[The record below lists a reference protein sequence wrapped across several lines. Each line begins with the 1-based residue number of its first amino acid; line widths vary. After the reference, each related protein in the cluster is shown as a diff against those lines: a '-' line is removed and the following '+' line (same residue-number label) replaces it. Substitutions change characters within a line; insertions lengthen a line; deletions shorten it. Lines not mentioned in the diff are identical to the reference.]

1 MNYFASNNGGTLL
14 EVDPPIEK
22 IYDLL
27 YQLGI
32 IANCSGFFY
41 TTYSVW
47 LAVREPE
54 RLTLVTKWLY
64 LDVARHYG
72 SSTDAVG
79 KGISRVI
86 TEVWANKP
94 ELLSSWAG
102 YALTEKPKPAEFI
115 AILASRIE
123 FTNTEHK

>member
-1 MNYFASNNGGTLL
+1 MNYFASNDEILGAENN
-14 EVDPPIEK
+14 PPIEK

-64 LDVARHYG
+64 LDVAKHYG
-72 SSTDAVG
+72 SSVDAVG

-94 ELLSSWAG
+94 EVLSNWAR

-115 AILASRIE
+115 AILASRIDDSKIE
-123 FTNTEHK
+123 RK

>member
-1 MNYFASNNGGTLL
+1 MNYFASNDGILGAENN
-14 EVDPPIEK
+14 PPIEK

-64 LDVARHYG
+64 LDVAKHYG
-72 SSTDAVG
+72 SSVDAVG

-86 TEVWANKP
+86 DEVWNNKP
-94 ELLSSWAG
+94 EVFSNWAR

-115 AILASRIE
+115 AILASRIDDSK
-123 FTNTEHK
+123 TEHK

>member
-1 MNYFASNNGGTLL
+1 MNYFASNDGILGAENN
-14 EVDPPIEK
+14 PPIEK

-32 IANCSGFFY
+32 IANCTGFFY
-41 TTYSVW
+41 TTLSVW

-64 LDVARHYG
+64 LDVAKHYG
-72 SSTDAVG
+72 SSVDAVG

-94 ELLSSWAG
+94 EVLSNWAR

-115 AILASRIE
+115 AILASRIDDSKI
-123 FTNTEHK
+123 EHK

>member
-1 MNYFASNNGGTLL
+1 MNYFTSNDGVFGAENN
-14 EVDPPIEK
+14 PPIEK

-32 IANCSGFFY
+32 IANCTGFFY
-41 TTYSVW
+41 TTLSVW

-54 RLTLVTKWLY
+54 RLNLVTKWLY
-64 LDVARHYG
+64 LDVAKHY
-72 SSTDAVG
+72 SSSVDAVG

-86 TEVWANKP
+86 TEVWDKNP
-94 ELLSSWAG
+94 EVLSNWAR

-115 AILASRIE
+115 AILASHIE
-123 FTNTEHK
+123 VLESNQK

>member
-1 MNYFASNNGGTLL
+1 MNYFPSNDGVLGAENN
-14 EVDPPIEK
+14 PPIEK

-27 YQLGI
+27 YQLGV

-41 TTYSVW
+41 TTFSVW

-72 SSTDAVG
+72 SSMDAVG

-86 TEVWANKP
+86 AEVWNKNP
-94 ELLSSWAG
+94 EILSNWAR
-102 YALTEKPKPAEFI
+102 YSLTEKPKPAEFI
-115 AILASRIE
+115 AILADKFISDQS
-123 FTNTEHK
+123 K

>member
-1 MNYFASNNGGTLL
+1 MNYFPSNDGVLGAENN
-14 EVDPPIEK
+14 PPIEK

-32 IANCSGFFY
+32 IANCTGFFY
-41 TTYSVW
+41 TTFSVW

-54 RLTLVTKWLY
+54 RLNLVTKWLY

-72 SSTDAVG
+72 SSVDAVG

-86 TEVWANKP
+86 TEVWDNKP
-94 ELLSSWAG
+94 ELLSMWSK

-115 AILASRIE
+115 AILAYKIIDDQSR
-123 FTNTEHK
+123 

>member
-1 MNYFASNNGGTLL
+1 MNYFASNDGIWGAENN
-14 EVDPPIEK
+14 PPIEK

-41 TTYSVW
+41 TTFSVW

-72 SSTDAVG
+72 SSVDAVG

-86 TEVWANKP
+86 TEVWSNKP
-94 ELLSSWAG
+94 ELLSNWAR

-115 AILASRIE
+115 AILASRIDD
-123 FTNTEHK
+123 TKTEHK

>member
-1 MNYFASNNGGTLL
+1 MNYFASSDGVFGAENN
-14 EVDPPIEK
+14 PPIEK

-32 IANCSGFFY
+32 IANCTGFFY
-41 TTYSVW
+41 TTFSVW
-47 LAVREPE
+47 LAVREPD

-64 LDVARHYG
+64 PDVARHYG

-86 TEVWANKP
+86 TEVWDNKP
-94 ELLSSWAG
+94 ELLSLWAR
-102 YALTEKPKPAEFI
+102 YALTEKPKPSEFI
-115 AILASRIE
+115 AILASRIVDSK
-123 FTNTEHK
+123 TEHK

>member
-14 EVDPPIEK
+14 EVDPPIEE

-41 TTYSVW
+41 VTFSVW

-64 LDVARHYG
+64 RDVAKHYG
-72 SSTDAVG
+72 TNWGAVES
-79 KGISRVI
+79 GIRRVI
-86 TEVWANKP
+86 AEVWATNP
-94 ELLSSWAG
+94 DLLSEWAG
-102 YALTEKPKPAEFI
+102 YELTSRPRPAHFI
-115 AILASRIE
+115 SILASRIA
-123 FTNTEHK
+123 TSKTDQS

>member
-1 MNYFASNNGGTLL
+1 MNYFPSNDEILGAENN
-14 EVDPPIEK
+14 PPIER

-94 ELLSSWAG
+94 EVLSNWAR

-115 AILASRIE
+115 AILASRIDDSK
-123 FTNTEHK
+123 TERK

>member
-1 MNYFASNNGGTLL
+1 MNYFASNDEFL
-14 EVDPPIEK
+14 EAENNPPIEK

-32 IANCSGFFY
+32 IANCTGFFY
-41 TTYSVW
+41 TTFSVW

-54 RLTLVTKWLY
+54 RLNLVTKWLY
-64 LDVARHYG
+64 LDVAKHYG
-72 SSTDAVG
+72 SSIDAVG

-86 TEVWANKP
+86 TEVWDKNP
-94 ELLSSWAG
+94 EVLSNWAR

-115 AILASRIE
+115 AILASHIE
-123 FTNTEHK
+123 VLESKQK

>member
-1 MNYFASNNGGTLL
+1 MNYFASNVEIMGAENN
-14 EVDPPIEK
+14 PPIEE

-41 TTYSVW
+41 TTYSIW
-47 LAVREPE
+47 LAVRDPV

-64 LDVARHYG
+64 LDVAKHYG

-86 TEVWANKP
+86 TEVWSNKP
-94 ELLSSWAG
+94 ELLSIWAR
-102 YALTEKPKPAEFI
+102 YALIEKPKPAEFI
-115 AILASRIE
+115 AILASRIDDSK
-123 FTNTEHK
+123 TERK

>member
-1 MNYFASNNGGTLL
+1 MNYFTSNDGGILA
-14 EVDPPIEK
+14 ENNPPIEK

-41 TTYSVW
+41 TAFSVW
-47 LAVREPE
+47 LAVREPK

-64 LDVARHYG
+64 LDVARHYD
-72 SSTDAVG
+72 SSVDAVG

-86 TEVWANKP
+86 TEAWDNKP
-94 ELLSSWAG
+94 ELLSNWAR
-102 YALTEKPKPAEFI
+102 YALTEKPKPSEFI
-115 AILASRIE
+115 AILAAKITDDQSR
-123 FTNTEHK
+123 

>member
-1 MNYFASNNGGTLL
+1 MNYFASNDGILGAENN
-14 EVDPPIEK
+14 PPIEK

-64 LDVARHYG
+64 PDVAKHYD
-72 SSTDAVG
+72 SSVDAVG

-94 ELLSSWAG
+94 GLLSNWAR

-115 AILASRIE
+115 AILASRIDDSK
-123 FTNTEHK
+123 TEHK

>member
-1 MNYFASNNGGTLL
+1 MNYFASNDEFL
-14 EVDPPIEK
+14 EAENNPPIEK

-32 IANCSGFFY
+32 IANCTGFFY
-41 TTYSVW
+41 TTFSVW

-54 RLTLVTKWLY
+54 RLNLVTKWLY
-64 LDVARHYG
+64 LDVAKHYG
-72 SSTDAVG
+72 SSIDAVG

-86 TEVWANKP
+86 TEVWDKNP
-94 ELLSSWAG
+94 EVLSNWAR

-115 AILASRIE
+115 AILSDKFISDQS
-123 FTNTEHK
+123 K

>member
-1 MNYFASNNGGTLL
+1 MNYFTSNDGGILA
-14 EVDPPIEK
+14 ENNPPIEK

-27 YQLGI
+27 YQLGV

-41 TTYSVW
+41 TTFSVW

-72 SSTDAVG
+72 SSVDAVG

-86 TEVWANKP
+86 AEVWANNP
-94 ELLSSWAG
+94 ELLSKWAR

-115 AILASRIE
+115 AILASKI
-123 FTNTEHK
+123 TDDQSK

>member
-1 MNYFASNNGGTLL
+1 MNYFTSNDGGILA
-14 EVDPPIEK
+14 ENNPPIEK

-27 YQLGI
+27 YQLGV

-41 TTYSVW
+41 TTFSVW

-64 LDVARHYG
+64 LDVARHYD
-72 SSTDAVG
+72 SSVDAVG

-86 TEVWANKP
+86 TEAWDNKP
-94 ELLSSWAG
+94 ELLSNWARN
-102 YALTEKPKPAEFI
+102 ALTEKPKPSEFI
-115 AILASRIE
+115 AILAAKITDDQSR
-123 FTNTEHK
+123 

>member
-1 MNYFASNNGGTLL
+1 MNYFTSND
-14 EVDPPIEK
+14 EVFGAENNPPIEK

-32 IANCSGFFY
+32 IANCTGFFY
-41 TTYSVW
+41 TTFSVW

-72 SSTDAVG
+72 SSMDAVG

-86 TEVWANKP
+86 AEVWDNHP
-94 ELLSSWAG
+94 EVLSNWAK

-115 AILASRIE
+115 AILASKITDDQSR
-123 FTNTEHK
+123 

>member
-1 MNYFASNNGGTLL
+1 MNYFASNDGILGAENN
-14 EVDPPIEK
+14 PPIEK

-64 LDVARHYG
+64 LDVAKHYG
-72 SSTDAVG
+72 SSVDAVG

-86 TEVWANKP
+86 TEVWANKS
-94 ELLSSWAG
+94 EVLSNWAR

-115 AILASRIE
+115 AILASKI
-123 FTNTEHK
+123 TDDQSK